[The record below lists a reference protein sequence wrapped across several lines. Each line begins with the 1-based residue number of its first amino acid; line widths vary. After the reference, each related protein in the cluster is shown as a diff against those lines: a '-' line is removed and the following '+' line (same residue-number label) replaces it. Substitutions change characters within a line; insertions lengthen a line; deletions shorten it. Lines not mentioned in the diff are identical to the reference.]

1 MARPVKEGLD
11 YFPKDI
17 GFYRDRKIRALIGR
31 FGGDGAVLYDYILCE
46 VYGDK
51 GYYVELDES
60 FTDIAAAD
68 LGMSSEKIGLILDYL
83 LNKSMLFDGT
93 LFKAVKVL
101 TSHGIQARYQEASR
115 ERGKKRGIIVH
126 GELWLLNEAETE
138 SFIQVRHQGCFS
150 GNNCDKSR
158 KNQSKSQEESTKER
172 KGKESKGK
180 ERKNTPARRARGK
193 YGWVKLTDEEYQLLE
208 KQLGADELKR
218 CIDYIDESA
227 QLTQNKN
234 RWKDW
239 FVVIQRCHRDGWG
252 THSTGRSAG
261 KQPQDYQPTL
271 ERVQKNDAWL
281 DTFLAEQEGGGQP

>member
-1 MARPVKEGLD
+1 MPNRIIKESTCTSDTIDQMTWFEECFFHRLWTACDDYGRMDARPAILKSKLFPLKERLSL
-11 YFPKDI
+11 KDI
-17 GFYRDRKIRALIGR
+17 QNALQKMVDIGCVRLYECDSKPYLYLPSWEVHQQIRAKKSKYP
-31 FGGDGAVLYDYILCE
+31 AP
-46 VYGDK
+46 
-51 GYYVELDES
+51 DEACNHMIS
-60 FTDIAAAD
+60 SDIKCPRNPIQ
-68 LGMSSEKIGLILDYL
+68 SE
-83 LNKSMLFDGT
+83 S
-93 LFKAVKVL
+93 
-101 TSHGIQARYQEASR
+101 
-115 ERGKKRGIIVH
+115 
-126 GELWLLNEAETE
+126 E
-138 SFIQVRHQGCFS
+138 S
-150 GNNCDKSR
+150 
-158 KNQSKSQEESTKER
+158 ES
-172 KGKESKGK
+172 KESA
-180 ERKNTPARRARGK
+180 PARRARGK
-193 YGWVKLTDEEYQLLE
+193 YGWVKLTDEEYQRLE